1 MLAKLNFYKNQIIS
15 KYYSLSTK
23 KNIIGNYN
31 DSKDSLIIGTRK
43 GLFLYNFKDGLEK
56 IIDGWFYGLAIDKKT
71 IYAFQKINSSGRII
85 SFNFKNNKITNPSVL
100 ISGLSSGVHQI
111 EINDNKIYICDTYSN
126 SKIIYDLIKK
136 RNTRVEKPFGN
147 NYKHINSIYFD
158 KNSIYLFL
166 HNKTHISGINSQLAT
181 FNKDFQ
187 LISLK
192 ELSSQNGHNFLID
205 DQNSYYFNSNKGY
218 FLKNDEIVFSKEYFL
233 RGLAKTKKYFFI
245 GGSSFANRGERDLTK
260 GVLFILDVDFKLIEE
275 LNIPGN
281 VQEIRLLN
289 KI

>member
-126 SKIIYDLIKK
+126 SIINL
-136 RNTRVEKPFGN
+136 
-147 NYKHINSIYFD
+147 
-158 KNSIYLFL
+158 
-166 HNKTHISGINSQLAT
+166 
-181 FNKDFQ
+181 
-187 LISLK
+187 
-192 ELSSQNGHNFLID
+192 
-205 DQNSYYFNSNKGY
+205 
-218 FLKNDEIVFSKEYFL
+218 
-233 RGLAKTKKYFFI
+233 
-245 GGSSFANRGERDLTK
+245 
-260 GVLFILDVDFKLIEE
+260 
-275 LNIPGN
+275 
-281 VQEIRLLN
+281 
-289 KI
+289 